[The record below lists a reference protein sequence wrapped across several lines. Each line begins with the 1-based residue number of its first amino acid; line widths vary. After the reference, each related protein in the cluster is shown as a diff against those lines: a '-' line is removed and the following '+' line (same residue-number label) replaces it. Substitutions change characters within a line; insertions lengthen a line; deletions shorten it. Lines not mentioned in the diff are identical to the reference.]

1 MKAKFF
7 MSGGSE
13 SVRIPKELRFSPEEK
28 DGGIEIRK
36 INGVIMLIPERK
48 KEAYFRQAV
57 ALCKEHDVFSEG
69 RAEEVPSRRET
80 F

>member
-48 KEAYFRQAV
+48 KEAYFREAV
-57 ALCKEHDVFSEG
+57 ALCTEHNAFSEG
-69 RAEEVPSRRET
+69 RGEEIPSRRET